1 MTMLDTVL
9 DGPSL
14 RQERRLI
21 TEVAGPRLRELAAP
35 RADALPA
42 GWSGGAPVYTV
53 AAGGGI
59 PVDVDGNSF
68 IDLGSAS
75 RSPPSVTLH
84 PQSWPAR
91 PTSSLATPTP
101 ASWPLSA
108 SHISKSPRSSTGSFR
123 HPRQTHRAVQH
134 RQ

>member
-68 IDLGSAS
+68 QGIYVVHSDDKGHNAQREPLCLLYYRHNKGSAAHYYS
-75 RSPPSVTLH
+75 RL
-84 PQSWPAR
+84 
-91 PTSSLATPTP
+91 LAT
-101 ASWPLSA
+101 S
-108 SHISKSPRSSTGSFR
+108 
-123 HPRQTHRAVQH
+123 
-134 RQ
+134 